1 MSAIV
6 VVGAQWGDEGKG
18 KIVDV
23 LTERA
28 DWVVRFQ
35 GGNNAGHT
43 IVVDGV
49 KTALSLLPSGIL
61 RPGVKCLLGAGVVLN
76 PAVLIAEM
84 ERVRRAGVDISPEV
98 FFVDRDAH
106 LVLDYHVCTDKARE
120 HARGVHRIGTT
131 GRGIGPAYE
140 DRSQRSGIRCADLL
154 APHLMKDRVRA
165 HVEEKNRVLKHVLE
179 SDMQVDFETVW
190 RSIEDEAA
198 ILAPYV
204 ANGSKLIFDAAQR
217 GERIVFEGA
226 QGVLLDQIHGTYPFV
241 TSSSTI
247 AGAALIGVGIGPKM
261 IDSVLGVAKAYSTRV
276 GEGPFPTEMEASVGD
291 EVRARGHEFGTITG
305 RPRRCGW
312 FDAVALR
319 RAIRVSGIDSL
330 VLTKLD
336 VMTGLRKI
344 KVCTG
349 YRLHGVVLDDFPA
362 LAHEFAA
369 LEPQYTEFDGWTEEL
384 SGAREWR
391 DLPQPVQRFVE
402 GLAKLV
408 ELPVSF
414 VSVGPGREATIS
426 VEAPGVVRSFFASAA

>member
-1 MSAIV
+1 
-6 VVGAQWGDEGKG
+6 
-18 KIVDV
+18 
-23 LTERA
+23 
-28 DWVVRFQ
+28 
-35 GGNNAGHT
+35 
-43 IVVDGV
+43 
-49 KTALSLLPSGIL
+49 
-61 RPGVKCLLGAGVVLN
+61 
-76 PAVLIAEM
+76 
-84 ERVRRAGVDISPEV
+84 
-98 FFVDRDAH
+98 
-106 LVLDYHVCTDKARE
+106 
-120 HARGVHRIGTT
+120 
-131 GRGIGPAYE
+131 
-140 DRSQRSGIRCADLL
+140 
-154 APHLMKDRVRA
+154 
-165 HVEEKNRVLKHVLE
+165 
-179 SDMQVDFETVW
+179 
-190 RSIEDEAA
+190 
-198 ILAPYV
+198 
-204 ANGSKLIFDAAQR
+204 LIFDAAQR

-276 GEGPFPTEMEASVGD
+276 GEGPFPTEMDASVGD

-312 FDAVALR
+312 FDVVALR